1 MRSKSAPHPNAAADG
16 DKPVQMQS
24 QGNKYIK
31 RRYLSWLR
39 THLQKKQTAA
49 MLLAVK
55 KVKELEAQKKALE
68 EQIKENTSLIK
79 ELMESKQMEEVQCG
93 EFTVRWAAMAASRFD
108 TTTFKKEHEELYM
121 QYLKPSTSKRFSI
134 K

>member
-1 MRSKSAPHPNAAADG
+1 MRSIFAPHPNAAEDG

-24 QGNKYIK
+24 QGNKYINGGIIMSTNT
-31 RRYLSWLR
+31 L
-39 THLQKKQTAA
+39 TKKQTEA
-49 MLLAVK
+49 MLLAVR

-68 EQIKENTSLIK
+68 EQIKENTNLIK
-79 ELMESKQMEEVQCG
+79 DLMESKQIEEVQCG